1 MPPGK
6 DGLDRYDPD
15 QDEPSGP
22 LDDIGG
28 VAEGGV
34 EDNDDTQG
42 QDDSLAYPGRPPVQ
56 RRVVV

>member
-6 DGLDRYDPD
+6 DGLDRDDPD
-15 QDEPSGP
+15 QDEPGRP

-28 VAEGGV
+28 MTEGGV
-34 EDNDDTQG
+34 EDNNNTQG
-42 QDDSLAYPGRPPVQ
+42 QNDSLAYPGRPPVQ